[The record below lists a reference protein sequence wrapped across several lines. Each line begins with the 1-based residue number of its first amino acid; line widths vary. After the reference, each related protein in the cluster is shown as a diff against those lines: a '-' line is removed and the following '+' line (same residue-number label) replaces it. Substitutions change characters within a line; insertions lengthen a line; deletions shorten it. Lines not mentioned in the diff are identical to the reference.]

1 MQLQQFAALVDD
13 GSWVDARIDRDP
25 LNGNRITEIRSG
37 PVNLSYRKVTGID
50 ANLRHSLDTDRW
62 GRFTTTLTWSHIL
75 THETKAR
82 DDSPLVNYRDL
93 NATVDFRSRASVQV
107 DWMKGDWSSSLYV
120 YRAGS
125 IGRWILTNSLVT
137 SGQLD
142 ARAPAFTQANIS
154 VGKRFT
160 ENLSMRVN
168 VNNVLD
174 DHGPDDVTFNSY
186 PYTWYGYN
194 ALQGRSVGLQ
204 LDYRF

>member
-1 MQLQQFAALVDD
+1 MTRGTVGVEDLFSGSNISSEGGRDGNSGSDQF
-13 GSWVDARIDRDP
+13 
-25 LNGNRITEIRSG
+25 
-37 PVNLSYRKVTGID
+37 TGID

-75 THETKAR
+75 THETKLRA
-82 DDSPLVNYRDL
+82 DSPLVNYRDL
-93 NATVDFRSRASVQV
+93 NATVDFRSRTAVQI
-107 DWMKGDWSSSLYV
+107 DWAKGDWSSSLYV

-125 IGRWILTNSLVT
+125 IGRWNLNNTLVT

-142 ARAPAFTQANIS
+142 ARAPAFTVGNIS